1 VTLNPIAWCAWG
13 LAALGAAFIDRNPYI
28 QLLLLMVF
36 LNVWFPYRRGESRF
50 WKVGAILAIA
60 PVLFSVALSRFGR
73 TVLFRLPDLPVIG
86 GQWSLEAVVFG
97 ASTGIAL
104 LLVVTVF
111 GVLQSTVRSMDV
123 VSLLPAPLYRAGS
136 VFALAVAFAP
146 QTIASLRAIN
156 EARLVRGQP
165 SGWRGA
171 PSLLV
176 PLLLT
181 SMERALQY
189 GESLDARGFGSR
201 RRSRYR
207 LPEWRAADY
216 LVLTFSA
223 ASLVMLLLQ
232 PVVGYNPYAGLIP
245 SVPSPAAL
253 GAVLALVMP
262 AIVAA
267 TSRRSGAADLA

>member
-1 VTLNPIAWCAWG
+1 
-13 LAALGAAFIDRNPYI
+13 
-28 QLLLLMVF
+28 
-36 LNVWFPYRRGESRF
+36 
-50 WKVGAILAIA
+50 
-60 PVLFSVALSRFGR
+60 
-73 TVLFRLPDLPVIG
+73 VIG

-97 ASTGIAL
+97 ASTGMAL

-156 EARLVRGQP
+156 EARLVRGQT

-189 GESLDARGFGSR
+189 GESLDARGFGSG
-201 RRSRYR
+201 RRSHYR
-207 LPEWRAADY
+207 LPEWRAVDY

-223 ASLVMLLLQ
+223 ASLLMLLLQ
-232 PVVGYNPYAGLIP
+232 PLVGYNPYADVIP

-253 GAVLALVMP
+253 GAVLALAMP

-267 TSRRSGAADLA
+267 TSRRLGAADLG